1 MDWAYII
8 ASGISG
14 KPQMRWAVRGV
25 LGGHI
30 TATLIVAAGIA
41 VIMTASDT
49 AMLALTLTGVGH
61 MVWLG
66 IQTLREASSAQVKM
80 NVAQH
85 SPAHPSH
92 GHQSTNPQDLL
103 AFLALLPQFT
113 RQAVAP
119 LVSAQILVL
128 GVIHIIGCA
137 AVYLAGEYGE
147 ATALANRPKV
157 AITVRIL
164 SGTGLGIEQ
173 TITT

>member
-30 TATLIVAAGIA
+30 TATLIVAAGIV

-66 IQTLREASSAQVKM
+66 IQTLREAPSAQVKM

-85 SPAHPSH
+85 PPAHPSH
-92 GHQSTNPQDLL
+92 GHQSTKPQDLL
-103 AFLALLPQFT
+103 AFLALLP
-113 RQAVAP
+113 P
-119 LVSAQILVL
+119 LVKCRGDFSI
-128 GVIHIIGCA
+128 
-137 AVYLAGEYGE
+137 
-147 ATALANRPKV
+147 
-157 AITVRIL
+157 
-164 SGTGLGIEQ
+164 Q
-173 TITT
+173 TSLMTC

>member
-1 MDWAYII
+1 M
-8 ASGISG
+8 
-14 KPQMRWAVRGV
+14 
-25 LGGHI
+25 LGEHI

-66 IQTLREASSAQVKM
+66 IQTLREAPSAQVKM

-85 SPAHPSH
+85 PPAHPSH
-92 GHQSTNPQDLL
+92 GHQSTKPQDLL
-103 AFLALLPQFT
+103 AFLALLPHFT
-113 RQAVAP
+113 RQAAAP
-119 LVSAQILVL
+119 PVSAQILVF

-164 SGTGLGIEQ
+164 SGIGLGIEQ